1 MVSRAQFSSGL
12 SALAEA
18 AACCSPAPSSPVTLP
33 PLSHLSN
40 EPSHQGH
47 PPPAHGGFAHGGFH
61 RHSKSTQ
68 MISSASASFVS
79 PSGSSS
85 LPSYPPPLDLHRR
98 LPTFPHASTSTVTVS
113 TSSSSDS
120 DCCCGHRCECEGCT
134 KHDGQTGENLLSA
147 HPPSPPDAC
156 GHDCPTCVDHN
167 GGVELPM
174 TGHPPP
180 SSFLDEFFARA
191 ATLPTPPPR
200 QSARS
205 TSLDPTN
212 VIVYP
217 PGLFTNG
224 TASIDEQRGL
234 AFGLVQ
240 VPKLC
245 CGGKCSCA
253 EGVCGCGDEC
263 GGCCD

>member
-1 MVSRAQFSSGL
+1 
-12 SALAEA
+12 
-18 AACCSPAPSSPVTLP
+18 
-33 PLSHLSN
+33 
-40 EPSHQGH
+40 
-47 PPPAHGGFAHGGFH
+47 
-61 RHSKSTQ
+61 

-191 ATLPTPPPR
+191 ATLPTPTTSSVGAKHKPGSHERYRIPTR
-200 QSARS
+200 LIYERHRFYRRAARARVRPGASAKAMLR
-205 TSLDPTN
+205 
-212 VIVYP
+212 
-217 PGLFTNG
+217 
-224 TASIDEQRGL
+224 
-234 AFGLVQ
+234 
-240 VPKLC
+240 
-245 CGGKCSCA
+245 GKCSCA